1 MARNIPQYLTYQF
14 PDIKVL
20 LVEEEKFSREKLF
33 RILKRRFTTLF
44 VSSDSVEGLKLY
56 QEYQPDIVIIDIT
69 MDQMSRLDMLQRIRE
84 MNANVQVILTTNHD
98 DNDFFIDMIK
108 GYSNHIILKPINLDY
123 FFQAIQSSVN
133 QIQLENEI
141 KNKVAA
147 VDYFAN
153 TIDRVKF
160 HEYLI
165 DEVKCTRD
173 GTYPFSI
180 IKMEIDFFQKI
191 IDGFGMNAGEEVL
204 TTISTIIQQR
214 ISERDILGHGKTDEF
229 FLLLP
234 NIEAD
239 DAVEIAESLRFLI
252 GNFDFKTIGK
262 VTCSFGVTEHLN
274 WKSKKE
280 LLNEAD
286 IALHESKKNGRNR
299 VTLFSKAH

>member
-1 MARNIPQYLTYQF
+1 MARNIPQYLTYQY

-44 VSSDSVEGLKLY
+44 VASNSVEGIKLY
-56 QEYQPDIVIIDIT
+56 QQYKPDIIIVDIT
-69 MDQMSRLDMLQRIRE
+69 MDQMSQLEMVQRIRE
-84 MNANVQVILTTNHD
+84 MNDKVQVILTTNHD
-98 DNDFFIDMIK
+98 DNDIFIHMIK

-147 VDYFAN
+147 IDYFPN
-153 TIDRVKF
+153 NIDRVKF

-165 DEVKCTRD
+165 KEVKRTRE
-173 GTYPFSI
+173 GTPPFSI

-214 ISERDILGHGKTDEF
+214 ISEKDILGRGKTDEF

-239 DAVEIAESLRFLI
+239 DAVEIAESLRFII
-252 GNFDFKTIGK
+252 GTFAFKSIGK
-262 VTCSFGVTEHLN
+262 VTCSFGVTEYLN

-280 LLNEAD
+280 LLNEAE
-286 IALHESKKNGRNR
+286 IALQESKKNGRNR
-299 VTLFSKAH
+299 VTLFSKVL

>member
-1 MARNIPQYLTYQF
+1 MARNIPQYLTYQY
-14 PDIKVL
+14 PDIKAL

-44 VSSDSVEGLKLY
+44 VASNSVEGIKLY
-56 QEYQPDIVIIDIT
+56 QQYKPDIIIVDIT
-69 MDQMSRLDMLQRIRE
+69 MDQMSQLEMVQRIRE
-84 MNANVQVILTTNHD
+84 MNDKVQVILTTNHD
-98 DNDFFIDMIK
+98 DNDIFIHMIK

-141 KNKVAA
+141 KSKVAA
-147 VDYFAN
+147 IDYFPN
-153 TIDRVKF
+153 SIDRVKF

-165 DEVKCTRD
+165 NEVKRTRQ
-173 GTYPFSI
+173 GTYPLSI

-191 IDGFGMNAGEEVL
+191 IDCFGKNAGEEVL

-214 ISERDILGHGKTDEF
+214 IREKDILGHGRTDEF

-234 NIEAD
+234 NTKAD
-239 DAVEIAESLRFLI
+239 DAVDIAESLRFLI
-252 GNFDFKTIGK
+252 GTFDFKSIGK
-262 VTCSFGVTEHLN
+262 VTCSFGVTEYLN
-274 WKSKKE
+274 CKSKIE
-280 LLNEAD
+280 LLNEAE